1 VKFVDG
7 YSNIIVSKAVEPIIG
22 PTEPLLGN
30 KKGANKQCRCGSFH
44 IRDYGTHY
52 SIPLDRADPL
62 SSPLGRLLVDV
73 PEYLA
78 GATATFIV
86 GRRLSIMTYN
96 ICKEEGKNTNDAVA
110 AIMAGYVA
118 ESATG
123 NLVFKTATSSLEKKG
138 VSKLNGEP
146 SPD

>member
-1 VKFVDG
+1 MKFVDG
-7 YSNIIVSKAVEPIIG
+7 YSNIIVPKTVGPIIG

-52 SIPLDRADPL
+52 TVPMDRVDPL

-78 GATATFIV
+78 GATAILII
-86 GRRLSIMTYN
+86 GRRLSITTYN
-96 ICKEEGKNTNDAVA
+96 ICKEEDKNTNDAVVA
-110 AIMAGYVA
+110 AILAGYIA

-123 NLVFKTATSSLEKKG
+123 NLVFKTATSSLEKKR
-138 VSKLNGEP
+138 SE
-146 SPD
+146 

>member
-7 YSNIIVSKAVEPIIG
+7 YSNINVSKAVGPIIG

-30 KKGANKQCRCGSFH
+30 KKRANKQCRCGSFH

-52 SIPLDRADPL
+52 SVPMDRVDPL

-73 PEYLA
+73 PEDLA

-86 GRRLSIMTYN
+86 DRRLSIMTYN
-96 ICKEEGKNTNDAVA
+96 ICKEECKNTNDPVA
-110 AIMAGYVA
+110 AILAGYVA

-123 NLVFKTATSSLEKKG
+123 NLVFKTATSSLEKKR
-138 VSKLNGEP
+138 SE
-146 SPD
+146 